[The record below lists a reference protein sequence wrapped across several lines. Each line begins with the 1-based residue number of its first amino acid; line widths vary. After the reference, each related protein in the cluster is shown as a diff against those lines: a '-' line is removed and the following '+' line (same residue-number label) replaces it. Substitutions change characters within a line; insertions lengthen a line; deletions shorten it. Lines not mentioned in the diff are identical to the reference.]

1 MTHHI
6 GKAVSESYR
15 CGFFIFFLVFSVRMC
30 YGVNFLE
37 VFWRF
42 FEWRMAD
49 TTHILF
55 ILQKV
60 FHSGADRDGWV
71 WVLWV
76 GRGVGDDA

>member
-1 MTHHI
+1 
-6 GKAVSESYR
+6 
-15 CGFFIFFLVFSVRMC
+15 MC
-30 YGVNFLE
+30 YE
-37 VFWRF
+37 STFWRFFGGF

>member
-1 MTHHI
+1 M
-6 GKAVSESYR
+6 EST
-15 CGFFIFFLVFSVRMC
+15 
-30 YGVNFLE
+30 
-37 VFWRF
+37 FWRFFGGF